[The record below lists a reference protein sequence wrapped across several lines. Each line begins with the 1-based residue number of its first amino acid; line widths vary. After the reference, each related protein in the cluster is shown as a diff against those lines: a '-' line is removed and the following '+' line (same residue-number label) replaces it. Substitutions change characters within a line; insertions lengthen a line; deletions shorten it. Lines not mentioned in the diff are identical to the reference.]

1 MNTRIFTDA
10 SFVEEYLYDFEQS
23 QFQQHR
29 IPRALSCNIGFEQS
43 FGNGRYFIM
52 GKINNLTDNKND
64 SASLTVLYPDVASLS
79 DSDTYLSNKLTIIKQ
94 KKK

>member
-29 IPRALSCNIGFEQS
+29 IPQTFSCSMGFEQS

-52 GKINNLTDNKND
+52 GKINNLTDTQMISEFNRPLPGR
-64 SASLTVLYPDVASLS
+64 SFTVRFRYVF
-79 DSDTYLSNKLTIIKQ
+79 K
-94 KKK
+94 